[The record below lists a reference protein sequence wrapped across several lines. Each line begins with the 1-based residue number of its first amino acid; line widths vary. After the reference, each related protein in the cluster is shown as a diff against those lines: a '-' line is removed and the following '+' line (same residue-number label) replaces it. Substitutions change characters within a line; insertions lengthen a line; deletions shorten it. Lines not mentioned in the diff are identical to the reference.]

1 MSLILAVSLTACGSA
16 GKTEQTPIVP
26 GERGEAGEAEN
37 AEGTE
42 AAPES
47 QVPKNGDIYI
57 LFTSDVHCRIDQG
70 FGYAGLQQIRKK
82 LEENGYETLLVDN
95 GDSIQGEEVGT
106 LSRGEAIIDLMNA
119 AGYDAAVPGNHESDY
134 GTDRFLAL
142 AEKADFPYICCNF
155 TYLDRPVF
163 EPYVIRE
170 AAGKKIAFVGVTTPL
185 TIRSS
190 TPVHFQNE
198 EGEYVYGF
206 MEDETGEKVCQALQS
221 AVNAARAEG
230 ADFVYVMAHMGNIE
244 SARPWTYADL
254 IASTS
259 GIDVVLDGHSHD
271 TDQVVMK
278 NRDGEEVTRS
288 AVGTKLS
295 CIGCSHISREGE
307 IVETGIWSWPN
318 AESAP
323 LLLNIQNEMRSSTD
337 QALQEIAEKLDTVV
351 AETEIE
357 LTINDP
363 EAADASGRPVRMI
376 RRAETNLG
384 DLCADAF
391 RDQSG
396 ADIALVN
403 GGAVRISIEKGLV
416 TYREIISVYP
426 FGNMLC
432 VAEVK
437 G

>member
-1 MSLILAVSLTACGSA
+1 
-16 GKTEQTPIVP
+16 
-26 GERGEAGEAEN
+26 
-37 AEGTE
+37 
-42 AAPES
+42 
-47 QVPKNGDIYI
+47 
-57 LFTSDVHCRIDQG
+57 
-70 FGYAGLQQIRKK
+70 
-82 LEENGYETLLVDN
+82 
-95 GDSIQGEEVGT
+95 
-106 LSRGEAIIDLMNA
+106 MNA
-119 AGYDAAVPGNHESDY
+119 AGYDTAVPGNHESDY

-221 AVNAARAEG
+221 AGDAARAEG
-230 ADFVYVMAHMGNIE
+230 ADFVYVMAYMGNIE

-351 AETEIE
+351 AETEVE

-403 GGAVRISIEKGLV
+403 GGAVRISIDKGPV

-437 G
+437 GQQILDALELGARSVPGETGAFLQVSGLAYEINTLVDSPCQSDNKGMLSGIEGQRRVQNVMVGEDVLDPEKTYTVAGSNYIVDSLGGVIGREYSDPWGQGRITILE

>member
-1 MSLILAVSLTACGSA
+1 
-16 GKTEQTPIVP
+16 
-26 GERGEAGEAEN
+26 
-37 AEGTE
+37 
-42 AAPES
+42 
-47 QVPKNGDIYI
+47 
-57 LFTSDVHCRIDQG
+57 
-70 FGYAGLQQIRKK
+70 
-82 LEENGYETLLVDN
+82 
-95 GDSIQGEEVGT
+95 
-106 LSRGEAIIDLMNA
+106 
-119 AGYDAAVPGNHESDY
+119 
-134 GTDRFLAL
+134 
-142 AEKADFPYICCNF
+142 
-155 TYLDRPVF
+155 
-163 EPYVIRE
+163 
-170 AAGKKIAFVGVTTPL
+170 
-185 TIRSS
+185 
-190 TPVHFQNE
+190 
-198 EGEYVYGF
+198 
-206 MEDETGEKVCQALQS
+206 
-221 AVNAARAEG
+221 
-230 ADFVYVMAHMGNIE
+230 
-244 SARPWTYADL
+244 ADL

-278 NRDGEEVTRS
+278 NRDGEEVPRS

-295 CIGCSHISREGE
+295 CIGYSYISREGE

-337 QALQEIAEKLDTVV
+337 QALQEIAEILDTVV
-351 AETEIE
+351 AETEVE

-403 GGAVRISIEKGLV
+403 GGAVRISIEKGPV
-416 TYREIISVYP
+416 TYRELISVYP

-437 G
+437 GQQILDALEWGARSVPWETGAFLQVSGLAYEINTLVDSPCQSEGQRRVQNVMVGEDVLDPEKTYTVAGSNYLLMENGDGNTSFSGSTLLQDNVKLDNQVLIDYIVDSLGGVIGGEYSDPWGQGRITILE

>member
-1 MSLILAVSLTACGSA
+1 
-16 GKTEQTPIVP
+16 
-26 GERGEAGEAEN
+26 
-37 AEGTE
+37 
-42 AAPES
+42 
-47 QVPKNGDIYI
+47 
-57 LFTSDVHCRIDQG
+57 
-70 FGYAGLQQIRKK
+70 
-82 LEENGYETLLVDN
+82 
-95 GDSIQGEEVGT
+95 
-106 LSRGEAIIDLMNA
+106 
-119 AGYDAAVPGNHESDY
+119 
-134 GTDRFLAL
+134 
-142 AEKADFPYICCNF
+142 
-155 TYLDRPVF
+155 
-163 EPYVIRE
+163 
-170 AAGKKIAFVGVTTPL
+170 
-185 TIRSS
+185 
-190 TPVHFQNE
+190 
-198 EGEYVYGF
+198 
-206 MEDETGEKVCQALQS
+206 MEDEIGEKVCQALQS
-221 AVNAARAEG
+221 AVDAARAEG

-244 SARPWTYADL
+244 SAKPWTYADL

-259 GIDVVLDGHSHD
+259 GIDAVLDGHSHD

-295 CIGCSHISREGE
+295 CIGYSHIFREGE

-323 LLLNIQNEMRSSTD
+323 LLLNIQNEMRNSTD

-351 AETEIE
+351 AETEDE

-363 EAADASGRPVRMI
+363 EAADASGRPVRMV

-396 ADIALVN
+396 AEIALVN
-403 GGAVRISIEKGLV
+403 GGAVRISIEKGPV
-416 TYREIISVYP
+416 TYRELISVYP

-437 G
+437 EQQILDALEWGARSVPGETGAFLQVSGLAYEINTLVDSPCQSDNKGMLSGIEGQRRVQNVMVGEDVLDPEKTYTVAGSNYIVDSLGGVIGREYSDPWGQGRITILE